1 MTMQSSIDEQEI
13 AKFAQHEGEWWDK
26 DGIFKTLH
34 DINPIRIEFI
44 EQYCQLKD
52 LNVLDLGC
60 GGGILSESM
69 ALLNAHVTGLD
80 AGIDCIKAAKKHAK
94 KMKLKIDYVCSPIET
109 FDGGG
114 FDVITCMEM
123 LEHVENPEFVIQS
136 AASRLKSEGFLFLST
151 INRTLKAYGAAIIAA
166 EYILGLLP
174 RQTHD
179 YAKFIRPAELAA
191 MARAQG
197 LEVVAL
203 SGMAYSPLLRKAYLS
218 KDVNVNYL
226 MVCRKR

>member
-13 AKFAQHEGEWWDK
+13 AKFAQHEGEWWSK
-26 DGIFKTLH
+26 DGVFKTLH
-34 DINPIRIEFI
+34 DINPLRISFI
-44 EQYCQLKD
+44 EQYCQLNG

-60 GGGILSESM
+60 GGGILAEAM

-80 AGIDCIKAAKKHAK
+80 AGIDCIKAAKIHAN
-94 KMKLKIDYVCSPIET
+94 KMKFNIDYVCSPIET
-109 FDGGG
+109 FDGGD

-123 LEHVENPEFVIQS
+123 LEHVEKPEFVIES
-136 AASRLKSEGFLFLST
+136 ASSRLKTDGFLFLST

-179 YAKFIRPAELAA
+179 YSKFIRPAELAA
-191 MARAQG
+191 MVRAHG
-197 LEVVAL
+197 LEVVGL
-203 SGMAYSPLLRKAYLS
+203 SGMSYIPLLGKAYMTR
-218 KDVNVNYL
+218 DVNVNYL
-226 MVCRKR
+226 MVCRKI